1 MAKKR
6 NNKKKRN
13 TIGRISNNAVK
24 LRTEDWDKQNGRVA
38 FYYACGKN
46 CQLSDWHNTELKE
59 LIRCFKKIENLTWND
74 IKTHNGLNYE
84 PISSLAIEPPA
95 NIPPDASFSSLRVSK
110 ESRLYGFRLEDT
122 FYIIWFD
129 KNHIVCPKGKTK
141 HYKI

>member
-13 TIGRISNNAVK
+13 AIGRISTNAVK

-84 PISSLAIEPPA
+84 PISSLAIEPLLIFLQTLA
-95 NIPPDASFSSLRVSK
+95 LV
-110 ESRLYGFRLEDT
+110 L
-122 FYIIWFD
+122 
-129 KNHIVCPKGKTK
+129 
-141 HYKI
+141 